1 MEHWNQAVQEV
12 RHLPSLVILKII
24 MFTVNKWTWGS
35 SSDTPKN
42 WLKPKQSVIELCN
55 FLYLLNLPLLII
67 TNLDGSFFSHLY
79 LCFPLQHMLSEE
91 IMQRLLSSLHP
102 GCTLFD
108 KTEVPALLEKF
119 RGPSHTENL
128 QFSFHLWETGRQRA
142 TASPYCISLVAVAML
157 PISYFKKKKNP
168 KNGMCHDS
176 NEREQN
182 RKSV

>member
-1 MEHWNQAVQEV
+1 
-12 RHLPSLVILKII
+12 
-24 MFTVNKWTWGS
+24 
-35 SSDTPKN
+35 
-42 WLKPKQSVIELCN
+42 
-55 FLYLLNLPLLII
+55 
-67 TNLDGSFFSHLY
+67 
-79 LCFPLQHMLSEE
+79 MLSEE